1 MAEALG
7 GFYGAVTGGS
17 AKTPRIDYF
26 CRDAQNGGR
35 RRDIYNST
43 AGYRIEHVNARRK
56 EKIMETDK
64 DKKVVMS
71 AAEARK
77 FLIEHPDMPAQEVSE
92 KTGRAVQTVKNV
104 RVILKAKAAKAEEQK
119 NVNADVKKDFEKL
132 KTRSV
137 DHALKLKNDHLMEM
151 VAALQRENDAI
162 LGIKASIGPSILI
175 LPKAG
180 VRSEGVSVSVAS
192 DWHVDEIVNP
202 QKVNGR
208 NKFNPDIATVRAR
221 KFFANTLKLIN
232 KEKVD
237 IKIKRHI
244 LALLGD
250 FWSGNIHEEL
260 LENTSMRPVEAA
272 IFAQNLL
279 VSGIEFLLA
288 NSSVKLI
295 IPCSVGNH
303 TRITQKVHISTE
315 TGNSMEYFMYHN
327 LQNYFKAEPRVEFKI
342 SEGYH
347 NILEVFGF
355 KVRFHHGHAIR
366 YNNGVGG
373 IDVPVRRSIMQWNDK
388 EQYADLDVFAH
399 FHQYIPHKHYS
410 VNGSLIGYSPFAV
423 MNKYPF
429 EVPCQSFFVLLDR
442 RGKVA
447 QFPIFLE

>member
-1 MAEALG
+1 MDG
-7 GFYGAVTGGS
+7 
-17 AKTPRIDYF
+17 
-26 CRDAQNGGR
+26 QNGNNGW
-35 RRDIYNST
+35 DIYNSIIE
-43 AGYRIEHVNARRK
+43 YRIKYVNAERK
-56 EKIMETDK
+56 ERKMDTSE
-64 DKKVVMS
+64 KVVMS
-71 AAEARK
+71 APEARK
-77 FLIEHPDMPAQEVSE
+77 FLVDHPEMSAREIAE
-92 KTGRAVQTVKNV
+92 KTGRAIRTVTNV
-104 RVILKAKAAKAEEQK
+104 RRLLRIKAAEAEEQK
-119 NVNADVKKDFEKL
+119 NVDDAVKKDFEKL
-132 KTRSV
+132 KTRSA

-162 LGIKASIGPSILI
+162 LGIKASVGPSILI
-175 LPKAG
+175 FPKAG
-180 VRSEGVSVSVAS
+180 VQSEGVSVSVAS

-202 QKVNGR
+202 SKVNGR
-208 NKFNPDIATVRAR
+208 NKFNPDIAVARAK

-232 KEKVD
+232 KEKGD
-237 IKIKRHI
+237 IKIRRHI

-272 IFAQNLL
+272 IFAQNMI

-288 NSSVKLI
+288 HSKVKLV

-327 LQNYFKAEPRVEFKI
+327 LQNYFKSNPRVEFKI

-347 NILEVFGF
+347 NILEVYGF

-429 EVPCQSFFVLLDR
+429 EVPCQSFFVILDR